1 MRDDLRRAEG
11 PVHGPWV
18 RSAANGSNDG
28 VAPAQTCVRCSTM
41 TIEWMS
47 TAEAA
52 DYLGVRTRTLYR
64 FIDEGALAAYRF
76 GRVIRLM
83 RSDVESFLASC
94 RIAGP
99 SEAANPTAAIRSIAT

>member
-1 MRDDLRRAEG
+1 MRRAEG
-11 PVHGPWV
+11 PVHGSSWFEGV
-18 RSAANGSNDG
+18 NGSNGG
-28 VAPAQTCVRCSTM
+28 VADQMRCVRCPAM

-64 FIDEGALAAYRF
+64 FIDEGSLAAYRF

-94 RIAGP
+94 RIAGA
-99 SEAANPTAAIRSIAT
+99 SDASKPTATIRSIAT